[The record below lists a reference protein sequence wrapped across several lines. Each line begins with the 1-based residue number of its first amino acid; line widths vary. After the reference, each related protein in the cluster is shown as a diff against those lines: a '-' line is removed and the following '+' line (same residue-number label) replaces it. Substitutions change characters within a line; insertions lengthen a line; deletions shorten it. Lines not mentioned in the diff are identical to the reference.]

1 MAMTTGRELVP
12 AQTTAVNNLRSPSR
26 GELVRLLRGLRALY
40 EDETPTTSDAMR
52 AYGSSHALTGKH
64 ISHRLDLWL

>member
-1 MAMTTGRELVP
+1 MTGRELVP
-12 AQTTAVNNLRSPSR
+12 AQTAAVHNARSPSR
-26 GELVRLLRGLRALY
+26 GELVRLLRRLRALC
-40 EDETPTTSDAMR
+40 EEETPVSNDAFR

>member
-1 MAMTTGRELVP
+1 MTTGRELVP
-12 AQTTAVNNLRSPSR
+12 AQTAATDNLRSPSR
-26 GELVRLLRGLRALY
+26 GELLRLLRRLRALC
-40 EDETPTTSDAMR
+40 EDDTPMCGDALR

>member
-1 MAMTTGRELVP
+1 MTTGRELVP
-12 AQTTAVNNLRSPSR
+12 AQTAAVNNAHSPSR
-26 GELVRLLRGLRALY
+26 GELLRLLRRLRALC
-40 EDETPTTSDAMR
+40 EDETPAGSDALR